1 MSQANTEPYTLP
13 PNSQNLTGFPSP
25 NNKTIGTPRQPN
37 TTNHTY
43 SRRKTKGITRTRRR
57 SRSKPKYTSKNN
69 KYRSRS
75 KSR

>member
-1 MSQANTEPYTLP
+1 MSQANTVPYTVP

-37 TTNHTY
+37 TTNHIY
-43 SRRKTKGITRTRRR
+43 SRRKGRTKTKTRRR

-75 KSR
+75 R